1 MVEDR
6 RNSRHTLGAHNL
18 WNYYSKMC
26 TGLLSLPRLRLFKIV
41 ENIVRITN
49 NYAKLDYYL
58 AYARFTLGTS
68 FRFFVDN
75 AIFAG
80 VAKVKM
86 SQL

>member
-6 RNSRHTLGAHNL
+6 TNGRLTPPAHNL
-18 WNYYSKMC
+18 GNYCSKIC
-26 TGLLSLPRLRLFKIV
+26 TGVLSLLMLQLFKIV

-49 NYAKLDYYL
+49 KHAKLDYYL

-68 FRFFVDN
+68 FWFFIDN